1 MRRHR
6 YSKVLA
12 FTWLA
17 LTILAWPAAASEK
30 EDYAERERKAPP
42 GIQKKLEDLRAEI
55 KSKKLKF
62 SVGYTEAMDRSLQQL
77 AGTHLPKDL
86 PDQAHKQNALA
97 RNLQS
102 LDKQERD
109 QFAKSKPGV
118 LPELSVSPQSCATLA
133 SFDWRKQGKVTPVR
147 DQGGCG
153 SCWAFGTIG
162 SYEGSYL
169 VQNNSEVDGS
179 EQYIVTCAL
188 NALGARV
195 GSCAGG
201 WWAFDHIIAQGDA
214 SEADVPYVATD
225 GSSSMCGAA
234 TPFRAVAWAYVT
246 PDGGIPTVADMKGAL
261 CTYGPLAITVRVT
274 PLFQAYAGGIF
285 DERDPGPINHS
296 ITLIGWDDA
305 KSAWLIK
312 NSWGTGWGETGGFG
326 TDKGYMWIAYESNGI
341 GTGAAWMQAKS
352 EFYRASPELQKLL
365 PNAKPMPEP
374 RLSK

>member
-6 YSKVLA
+6 FLKALA
-12 FTWLA
+12 ITWLA

-42 GIQKKLEDLRAEI
+42 GLQKKLDDLRSEI

-62 SVGYTEAMDRSLQQL
+62 SVGYTKAMDYSLQQL
-77 AGTHLPKDL
+77 AGTRLPKNL
-86 PDQAHKQNALA
+86 PDEARSQNARA
-97 RNLQS
+97 RDLLR

-109 QFAKSKPGV
+109 QFAKDKPGV
-118 LPELSVSPQSCATLA
+118 LPELTVSAQSCATLA

-153 SCWAFGTIG
+153 SCWAFGTLG

-169 VQNNSEVDGS
+169 IRNNSDVDGS

-188 NALGARV
+188 DALGNRV

-201 WWAFDHIIAQGDA
+201 WWAFDHIVYQGDA
-214 SEADVPYVATD
+214 PEADVPYLATD
-225 GSSSMCGAA
+225 GSSSLCGAA
-234 TPFRAVAWAYVT
+234 TPYRAIAWGYVT
-246 PDGGIPTVADMKGAL
+246 PDGGIPTVAEMKGAL

-274 PLFQAYAGGIF
+274 PLFQAYTGGIF
-285 DERDPGPINHS
+285 DERDPGPINHA

-312 NSWGTGWGETGGFG
+312 NSWGTWWGETGGFG
-326 TDKGYMWIAYESNGI
+326 THKGYMWIAYESNGI
-341 GTGAAWMQAKS
+341 GTGTAWVQARS
-352 EFYRASPELQKLL
+352 EFYRVSPELQKLL
-365 PNAKPMPEP
+365 PRAKPMPEP
-374 RLSK
+374 RQR